1 MLYYDRS
8 KGQQKHD
15 RQKGREVNYMYTFK
29 VTFQNVD
36 TGERKSL
43 KIEERGMIPA
53 IEKSVHVALQKGLG
67 LDWVIKKVEEI

>member
-1 MLYYDRS
+1 
-8 KGQQKHD
+8 
-15 RQKGREVNYMYTFK
+15 MYTFK

-36 TGERKSL
+36 TGKRKSF

-53 IEKSVHVALQKGLG
+53 IEKSVHVALRKGLE